1 MQRVFALAGLLGLC
15 GALAAPAVAADLR
28 SALSAAEVR
37 DPTLAAARANRDA
50 AAEYVPLARSRL
62 LPQVSLQASAQ
73 RLHQTTTEETLLGE
87 RETKFV
93 GPSGS
98 AQLALRQGLYRP
110 RDRVGLE
117 VGELQAEV
125 GTYQLA
131 SASSELWRRAST
143 AWLDVLLAESQHE
156 AMGEAMAAAERTQAQ
171 ARRRLSDGDGT
182 RDAVAEAEAQF
193 AAARARVNEAALLR
207 DARQRQFAALTG
219 LAGVALDSWRLPQ
232 QLPAPLARSEGEF
245 IELLLA
251 RNTELRAATAT
262 FAVSEKR
269 LAQARADHL
278 PSLDL
283 VASASRSQNDTA
295 ANVGSSYRY
304 QQIGVQFALPLF
316 TGGGLS
322 AAERQAAA
330 FSMAAASDRD
340 AFAQTL
346 RLRAS
351 ELWASEQG
359 LRERIGGAAGLVE
372 AAREQLYAAEQGLR
386 HGVRSIGDVSA
397 AATLLANRRLDLAEL
412 RYTLLST
419 QAQLLAGLPTDD
431 PAWAGWIGGLESVA
445 RLR

>member
-1 MQRVFALAGLLGLC
+1 MQRVFALCGLLGLC
-15 GALAAPAVAADLR
+15 AALAGPAAATDLR
-28 SALSAAEVR
+28 SALTAAEVR
-37 DPTLAAARANRDA
+37 DPKLAAARSNRDA
-50 AAEYVPLARSRL
+50 AAEYVPLAQSRL
-62 LPQVSLQASAQ
+62 LPQVSLQGSAQ

-110 RDRVGLE
+110 RDRLGLDI
-117 VGELQAEV
+117 GELQAEV
-125 GTYQLA
+125 GSHQLA

-171 ARRRLSDGDGT
+171 ARRRLNDGDGT

-219 LAGVALDSWRLPQ
+219 LAGVALDNWRLPQ
-232 QLPAPLARSEGEF
+232 QLPAPLARSEAEF

-251 RNTELRAATAT
+251 RNPELRAAAAT
-262 FAVSEKR
+262 SAVSEKR
-269 LAQARADHL
+269 LAQARADHM

-295 ANVGSSYRY
+295 ANVGSRYRY
-304 QQIGVQFALPLF
+304 QQIGVQFSLPLF

-330 FSMAAASDRD
+330 FSMAAANDRD
-340 AFAQTL
+340 AYAENL

-359 LRERIGGAAGLVE
+359 LRERIAGAAGLVE
-372 AAREQLYAAEQGLR
+372 ASREQLHAAEQGLR

-397 AATLLANRRLDLAEL
+397 AATQLANRRRDLAEL